1 MNSIQKCYKS
11 PQIVVIDS
19 NSPDKSY
26 FKKLKEK
33 GVIVCNAK
41 NKSYDTG
48 AYWYAYNK
56 FKKAKFFYFLQD
68 SVIFK
73 KNLSKYEKNDLT
85 TFRYF
90 LSLNKVGGRK
100 LEKTKK
106 NIKSRIN
113 DLFLSKSGY
122 KNHDIYGFD
131 FRNRLNGAN
140 QIE

>member
-1 MNSIQKCYKS
+1 MNSKKLFVIACYYDGSNSSIFECIDSIQKYYKS
-11 PQIVVIDS
+11 PQIAVIDS

-33 GVIVCNAK
+33 GVIVYNARNK
-41 NKSYDTG
+41 NYDTG

-56 FKKAKFFYFLQD
+56 FKKANFFYFLQD

-90 LSLNKVGGRK
+90 LSINRVGGRK
-100 LEKTKK
+100 LEKT
-106 NIKSRIN
+106 RRVPH
-113 DLFLSKSGY
+113 SK
-122 KNHDIYGFD
+122 
-131 FRNRLNGAN
+131 
-140 QIE
+140 